1 VSAEPVEGGPYAR
14 GAASVQRSKLGCP
27 IPIPFGQKGPP
38 PPGLTGY
45 QGRYLSEGEV
55 VAYARTH
62 AGHNLAVRLA
72 PDIVGI
78 DLDRYHGG
86 DEGMA
91 DLVARWGPLPPTY
104 ASTSRVDGSAIA
116 LYRVPPGRFYRTN
129 PAKGVDVIQP
139 AHRYVL
145 AAPSLH
151 PEGGI
156 YRWFHQAEP
165 DVVLDGPPDAADAA
179 DLPWRWQAGLEADP
193 KVGVDAPATAEE
205 IVAFARAHAQA
216 TRPEKLKGIETALDR
231 TTGQGR
237 HDTLVKVACW
247 AAREAMA
254 KRYPWAEAEALL
266 AGWWARVMD
275 DPQRRDGIEY
285 ASAIAWAVAAAKSD
299 PDRIETMVAEDLGSA
314 EVAQGSALTLWM
326 PSGGPTGPFVPLAP
340 SSAEMDGP
348 PGPPTVPPNLPD
360 EFWNERPELA
370 HIRQAAHARGASADA
385 VLVCVLARVAVT
397 IAPGRTLPDIVGSRG
412 SLNFCTGIIGKSGK
426 GKSIAMTVADELF
439 PIDHPTL
446 VPSTGEGIVM
456 SYLTP
461 AKDADGKVDRSLGLV
476 LIERPHVLFHVDEG
490 QGMLAQGSRQG
501 ATLLPIL
508 RSAWSGVNLGQ
519 ANANLDARRYVPAGS
534 YRFAIVVGFQ
544 LGVGSTLVADADG
557 GTPQRF
563 VFASAVDPLIPLVKA
578 PWPGPLDVPLGA
590 WHAGPMACAQEIAD
604 EVWTAHVRSSRGEVD
619 VDDLDSHRN
628 QTRLK
633 VACLLAVMAGRLDVG
648 VDVDDW
654 RLAGMILDTSDA
666 VRASVVDHARAK
678 AAEVEGGGTRKMV
691 ARAGAIADNAV
702 QRTADGFTRCVEA
715 VGRKVW
721 RDATETVGIAR
732 KEAGKI
738 PPKARAA
745 ARDYPLDEGVSF
757 TTAVIEAAV
766 DAGFVVEVEGLYRRG
781 PVEPP
786 EAGAGVS

>member
-1 VSAEPVEGGPYAR
+1 
-14 GAASVQRSKLGCP
+14 
-27 IPIPFGQKGPP
+27 
-38 PPGLTGY
+38 
-45 QGRYLSEGEV
+45 
-55 VAYARTH
+55 
-62 AGHNLAVRLA
+62 
-72 PDIVGI
+72 
-78 DLDRYHGG
+78 
-86 DEGMA
+86 
-91 DLVARWGPLPPTY
+91 
-104 ASTSRVDGSAIA
+104 
-116 LYRVPPGRFYRTN
+116 
-129 PAKGVDVIQP
+129 
-139 AHRYVL
+139 
-145 AAPSLH
+145 
-151 PEGGI
+151 
-156 YRWFHQAEP
+156 
-165 DVVLDGPPDAADAA
+165 
-179 DLPWRWQAGLEADP
+179 
-193 KVGVDAPATAEE
+193 
-205 IVAFARAHAQA
+205 
-216 TRPEKLKGIETALDR
+216 
-231 TTGQGR
+231 
-237 HDTLVKVACW
+237 
-247 AAREAMA
+247 
-254 KRYPWAEAEALL
+254 
-266 AGWWARVMD
+266 
-275 DPQRRDGIEY
+275 
-285 ASAIAWAVAAAKSD
+285 
-299 PDRIETMVAEDLGSA
+299 
-314 EVAQGSALTLWM
+314 
-326 PSGGPTGPFVPLAP
+326 
-340 SSAEMDGP
+340 
-348 PGPPTVPPNLPD
+348 
-360 EFWNERPELA
+360 
-370 HIRQAAHARGASADA
+370 
-385 VLVCVLARVAVT
+385 
-397 IAPGRTLPDIVGSRG
+397 
-412 SLNFCTGIIGKSGK
+412 
-426 GKSIAMTVADELF
+426 
-439 PIDHPTL
+439 
-446 VPSTGEGIVM
+446 M

-563 VFASAVDPLIPLVKA
+563 VFASA
-578 PWPGPLDVPLGA
+578 GPL
-590 WHAGPMACAQEIAD
+590 ACAQEIAD